1 MITTNEIKALLQKNK
16 KRLVHELNQSKEL
29 VSLLKK
35 STHEKLS
42 DVEKEQLKTQLL
54 DVLKAIPALAIFLLP
69 GGIILLPL
77 VAKILPDILPSAFSA
92 KEEDSSN

>member
-42 DVEKEQLKTQLL
+42 DVEKEQLKVQLL

-77 VAKILPDILPSAFSA
+77 VAKILPDILPSVFSA
-92 KEEDSSN
+92 EEEDSSN